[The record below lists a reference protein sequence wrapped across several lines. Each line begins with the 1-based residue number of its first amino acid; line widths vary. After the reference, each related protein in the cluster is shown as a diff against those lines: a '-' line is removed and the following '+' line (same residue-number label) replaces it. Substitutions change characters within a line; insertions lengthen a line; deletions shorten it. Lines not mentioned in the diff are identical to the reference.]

1 MDREESTN
9 QETPEEEDSVEQV
22 EGAEQVEGLM
32 AEQATTL
39 VPAREQVVQFYGD
52 NIPVA
57 QMPDGEIYVPLRPL
71 TDFLGLAFGS
81 QTLRV
86 RRDEVLAE
94 RARTVTMARS
104 DGKRVGMLCLP
115 LDLLPGWLFGLQP
128 TRVRPE
134 LAEKL
139 RRYRAEAFKV
149 LWQAFK
155 GDVLPTSAP
164 QKDLSGA
171 ALAMEIATAVQH
183 LARQQLDMEARLGDV
198 AGRQEVMAQY
208 LKGFIHKTE
217 GRLQNL
223 EIYLNTGATISE
235 AQAAEIALAVKNVG
249 QRLASKGDKGGY
261 SKVYSE
267 MYRRYRV
274 SSYRSLPTSQYE
286 EVLAW
291 LHKWYEELG

>member
-1 MDREESTN
+1 MDGEDNKSHEARAG
-9 QETPEEEDSVEQV
+9 QEVTEDPSDE
-22 EGAEQVEGLM
+22 ADKK
-32 AEQATTL
+32 TTAI
-39 VPAREQVVQFYGD
+39 VPIREQVVQFYGD

-57 QMPDGEIYVPLRPL
+57 QTPDGEIYVPLRPL
-71 TDFLGLAFGS
+71 TDYLGLAFGS
-81 QTLRV
+81 QTSRV

-104 DGKRVGMLCLP
+104 DGRRVGMLCLP

-128 TRVRPE
+128 SRVRPE

-155 GDVLPTSAP
+155 GDVLPAAAQP
-164 QKDLSGA
+164 QELSGA
-171 ALAMEIATAVQH
+171 ALALEIATAVQH
-183 LARQQLDMEARLGDV
+183 MARQQLDMENRLSQV

-208 LKGFIHKTE
+208 LKGYIQKTE

-223 EIYLNTGATISE
+223 EMYLNAGATISE
-235 AQAAEIALAVKNVG
+235 SQAAEIALAVKNVG
-249 QRLASKGDKGGY
+249 QRFVAQGDKNGY
-261 SKVYSE
+261 AKVYSE
-267 MYRRYRV
+267 MYRRYRI
-274 SSYRSLPTSQYE
+274 SSYRNLPAARHD
-286 EVLAW
+286 EVLNW

>member
-1 MDREESTN
+1 MDKAHNKDHGLGDE
-9 QETPEEEDSVEQV
+9 QEVTVET
-22 EGAEQVEGLM
+22 GDAGKGIT
-32 AEQATTL
+32 AL
-39 VPAREQVVQFYGD
+39 VPVREQVVQFYGD
-52 NIPVA
+52 DIPVA
-57 QMPDGEIYVPLRPL
+57 QTRDGEIYVPLRPL

-81 QTLRV
+81 QTSRV

-94 RARTVTMARS
+94 RVRTVTMARS

-155 GDVLPTSAP
+155 GDVLPAAAP
-164 QKDLSGA
+164 AKELSGA
-171 ALAMEIATAVQH
+171 ALALEIATAVQH
-183 LARQQLDMEARLGDV
+183 MARQQLDMENRLGQV

-208 LKGFIHKTE
+208 LKGFIRKTE

-223 EIYLNTGATISE
+223 EVYLNVGATISE

-249 QRLASKGDKGGY
+249 QRLIVQGDKSGY
-261 SKVYSE
+261 ARVYSE
-267 MYRRYRV
+267 MYRRY
-274 SSYRSLPTSQYE
+274 SISAYRNLPTSRYE
-286 EVLAW
+286 EALAW
-291 LHKWYEELG
+291 LHQWYQELISEGTGK